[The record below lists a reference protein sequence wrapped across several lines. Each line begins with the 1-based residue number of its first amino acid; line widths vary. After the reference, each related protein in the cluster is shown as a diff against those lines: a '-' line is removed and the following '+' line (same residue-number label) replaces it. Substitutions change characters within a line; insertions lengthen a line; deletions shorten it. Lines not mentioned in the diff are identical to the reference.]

1 MGRKCVRWAAFCAAI
16 LLLLAGAWIGYR
28 VFGYSNDK
36 RLLDQLATAEPSLGY
51 DSASWAAPDLC
62 HLGVTQDSLLLRPS
76 IWGVVHPV
84 FSRVTSVSFRGITDA
99 DLERCRAVIER
110 FSRPIELC
118 LVSDKIT
125 DSGLET
131 IARFKNL
138 NGLALYSSDARI
150 TDAGVARLRALSTL
164 EMLCLDN
171 HALTDQCV
179 VEISRFPRLQR
190 LTLSGVPVSA
200 SALEMLGQMKTLK
213 ALDLRNADV
222 SRDAMDKMA
231 AFQDAH
237 AALNIMY

>member
-1 MGRKCVRWAAFCAAI
+1 MKYRLFTLSLVGMFALGLMVSNVCLTYAQGQ
-16 LLLLAGAWIGYR
+16 GATSSNYKIGIVDVQKVMDNY
-28 VFGYSNDK
+28 NK
-36 RLLDQLATAEPSLGY
+36 RTVEVQKLEAE
-51 DSASWAAPDLC
+51 
-62 HLGVTQDSLLLRPS
+62 VNKKKEEIEKLRET
-76 IWGVVHPV
+76 
-84 FSRVTSVSFRGITDA
+84 FQNELKQFQEDRANMTEEERA
-99 DLERCRAVIER
+99 DREAE
-110 FSRPIELC
+110 
-118 LVSDKIT
+118 
-125 DSGLET
+125 
-131 IARFKNL
+131 
-138 NGLALYSSDARI
+138 
-150 TDAGVARLRALSTL
+150 
-164 EMLCLDN
+164 LDN